1 VSRRA
6 EDATRAGLRSGC
18 VGWCRS
24 SRGTVARVVT
34 VVDRGCSS
42 KSNLDYLRRA
52 GGHWIAGERMR
63 DCNAQAQAALSR
75 QGRYR
80 AVRDNQLVQG
90 LVQDFDDR
98 LRGAAM
104 AWLDDR
110 KQRETPFAR
119 YDELAGFQLD
129 GERIALMDRQRGI
142 RKPARL
148 DAALSMRTTFTPPGQ
163 EPPYADTEGPDGLL
177 RYKYRGSDPM
187 HHENVALRVA
197 MQQQR
202 PLIWFVAVAPG
213 VYEAVYP
220 VWLVAEERSDLQ
232 FVVAVDQGQRLIPP
246 GAQLDVEQKRYV
258 ERLTKLRLH
267 QPVFRARV
275 LQAYES
281 ACAMCRL
288 RHPSLLDAAHIL
300 PDSHPRGMPVV
311 PNGLALCK
319 IHHAA
324 YDQNILGVRPDLAVQ
339 VRTDILAEVDGPML
353 RHGIQEMAGVRL
365 TIPRAAAAQPNPMA
379 LDERYQ
385 LFLAGS

>member
-1 VSRRA
+1 MVEGA
-6 EDATRAGLRSGC
+6 
-18 VGWCRS
+18 
-24 SRGTVARVVT
+24 
-34 VVDRGCSS
+34 
-42 KSNLDYLRRA
+42 
-52 GGHWIAGERMR
+52 
-63 DCNAQAQAALSR
+63 
-75 QGRYR
+75 
-80 AVRDNQLVQG
+80 
-90 LVQDFDDR
+90 VQDFDDH
-98 LRGAAM
+98 LRNAAM
-104 AWLDDR
+104 SWLDDR
-110 KQRETPFAR
+110 KQREAPFVR
-119 YDELAGFQLD
+119 YDELADFRLN

-220 VWLVAEERSDLQ
+220 VWLVAEERKDLQ
-232 FVVAVDQGQRLIPP
+232 FVVAVDQGQRFIPP
-246 GAQLDVEQKRYV
+246 GSQLDVEQKRYV

-324 YDQNILGVRPDLAVQ
+324 YDQNILGVRPDLEVQ

-353 RHGIQEMAGVRL
+353 RHGIQNMAGVRL
-365 TIPRAAAAQPNPMA
+365 TVPRSAAAQPDPLA

-385 LFLAGS
+385 LFLAAS